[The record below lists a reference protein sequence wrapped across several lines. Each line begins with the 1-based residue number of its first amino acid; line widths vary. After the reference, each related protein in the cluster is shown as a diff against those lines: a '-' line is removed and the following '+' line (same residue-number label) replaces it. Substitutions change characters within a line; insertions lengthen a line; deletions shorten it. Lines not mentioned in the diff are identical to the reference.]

1 LNGRLVTTYGIRKD
15 KLRSFRDENYL
26 RDDGGNILLTEEGA
40 PRLVTTAV
48 RDPIN
53 GWSRRTR
60 GDAVDFAEGPTK
72 TYGVVAHPLRWLA
85 LFYNKSDSFEP
96 RVGVDIFGQQIG
108 NRKGIGQDYGVR
120 FRFNDR
126 IFLNIT
132 HWEIEDTAQSATG
145 LSGNWWTYIN
155 AIHNL
160 VGGAAP
166 DDILPNRD
174 PIPSSIVDK
183 QDLNG
188 DGYEYEVVANL
199 TPNWRLSFSA
209 SQNNQKTAN
218 KYPLSRAYMEAN
230 RAAWVARGDLYT
242 ATSVALLT
250 GGTEGRVTVNQL
262 IEAADTTLATARAE
276 EGMTRR
282 LLREWNGSFFTS
294 YKFPNTDSW
303 LRGLSMG
310 GGGQYQGR
318 SPIGYDDANNGALI
332 YGNDF
337 FLLNGMIA
345 YQRKI
350 LGRSVKFQLNINNLL
365 EEKDLIEQEGVIN
378 ATTRERTVYRYR
390 LQRPRT
396 WTLRTGVDF

>member
-1 LNGRLVTTYGIRKD
+1 MRENLFLELAFNRQENTRFTGRV
-15 KLRSFRDENYL
+15 F
-26 RDDGGNILLTEEGA
+26 
-40 PRLVTTAV
+40 
-48 RDPIN
+48 
-53 GWSRRTR
+53 
-60 GDAVDFAEGPTK
+60 F
-72 TYGVVAHPLRWLA
+72 
-85 LFYNKSDSFEP
+85 
-96 RVGVDIFGQQIG
+96 
-108 NRKGIGQDYGVR
+108 
-120 FRFNDR
+120 
-126 IFLNIT
+126 NIT
-132 HWEIEDTAQSATG
+132 HWEIEDTAQNVTG

-174 PIPSSIVDK
+174 PIPASIVDK

-199 TPNWRLSFSA
+199 TVNWRLSFSA
-209 SQNNQKTAN
+209 SQNHQKTAN

-230 RAAWVARGDLYT
+230 RAAWMARGDLYT
-242 ATSVALLT
+242 ATTVALLS
-250 GGTEGRVTVNQL
+250 GGTEGRVTVNEL

-294 YKFPNTDSW
+294 YKFPNTDSR
-303 LRGLSMG
+303 LRGLSIG

-345 YQRKI
+345 YQTKV
-350 LGRSVKFQLNINNLL
+350 LGRTVKFQLNVNNLL
-365 EEKDLIEQEGVIN
+365 EEQEMIEQEGVIN

-390 LQRPRT
+390 LQRPRA